1 MLWEI
6 HPLICRNLPFL
17 YKIKILLARRV
28 RHVITLHMVSPS
40 PFLPFT
46 LTMLTAFSTACS
58 REPSFSSGGIASSAS
73 APGIMGTDGTFGRW
87 AGCSG
92 RDRLFH
98 GNTGRGQY
106 ILQRAA
112 GSAGL
117 QPHWLLTQQ
126 YGWQEPGFIPSQAFH
141 HVAP

>member
-1 MLWEI
+1 
-6 HPLICRNLPFL
+6 
-17 YKIKILLARRV
+17 
-28 RHVITLHMVSPS
+28 
-40 PFLPFT
+40 
-46 LTMLTAFSTACS
+46 MLTAFSTACS

-141 HVAP
+141 HVAPWIQYFWTEASHAISLSILPGQSSLSLITTPNNTQLAALH